1 MKGDGGHTYT
11 TLIFTDTLFTTL
23 MGNDFSATERRR
35 FVRALQLLDTD
46 ERHPSLRVHQL
57 RGEQAGTWSASAS
70 DELRIT
76 FERLPEG
83 KKRLLVCSRHYAR

>member
-1 MKGDGGHTYT
+1 VNGGHTYT

-35 FVRALQLLDTD
+35 FIRALQLLDTD
-46 ERHPSLRVHQL
+46 ERHPSLRIHQM
-57 RGEQAGTWSASAS
+57 RGEQAGIWSASAS